1 MKTWLRS
8 FGAILALAL
17 CFPLSGCS
25 GAATFHHGVIG
36 VQLSD
41 RVGYAAAWSPDGKW
55 IAVPARVGLR
65 LRNVESGRVRNLHAP
80 AYQGFPE
87 RPGRLDWSAD
97 GKTIRYATS
106 LPKPTNGN
114 ASWLTETR
122 VDGSGF
128 RHTTLGV
135 KALSA
140 DWADDEWP
148 LVYATGA
155 YAYDLEKGPVG
166 PKPSLFVVDAF
177 GAAPRRIA
185 YIPHPVGEEDLTEP
199 QVSPNGKRIAFLRWG
214 RRHNVNVWTVGTDGS
229 DAKPLVRSLVSAQ
242 TVAWSPDDRFVAL
255 GAVTLTGDRR
265 QHLYLVPAG
274 GGKLR
279 RVVDDEI
286 LDGPAWSPD
295 GHWLT
300 YSTYEGEI
308 HRVRPDG
315 SADQVIGEV
324 PNQEVR
330 GLLWSPDGRHLAY
343 TANDYPPPD

>member
-17 CFPLSGCS
+17 CFPLSACS
-25 GAATFHHGVIG
+25 GAATFRHGVIG

-41 RVGYAAAWSPDGKW
+41 RVGYAAGWSPDGKW

-65 LRNVESGRVRNLHAP
+65 LRNVESGKVRNLHAP

-135 KALSA
+135 KALSV
-140 DWADDEWP
+140 DWADGSWP
-148 LVYATGA
+148 LAYATGA
-155 YAYDLEKGPVG
+155 YAYDFEKGPVG

-185 YIPHPVGEEDLTEP
+185 YIPRPVGEEDITEP
-199 QVSPNGKRIAFLRWG
+199 QVSPDGKRITFLRWG
-214 RRHNVNVWTVGTDGS
+214 RRQNINVWTVGVDGS
-229 DAKPLVRSLVSAQ
+229 GAKPLVPGLVAAH
-242 TVAWSPDDRFVAL
+242 TFAWSPDGRFVAL
-255 GAVTLTGDRR
+255 GAVTSKGDRR

-279 RVVDDEI
+279 TVVRREI
-286 LDGPAWSPD
+286 FDGP
-295 GHWLT
+295 
-300 YSTYEGEI
+300 
-308 HRVRPDG
+308 V
-315 SADQVIGEV
+315 
-324 PNQEVR
+324 
-330 GLLWSPDGRHLAY
+330 WSPDGR
-343 TANDYPPPD
+343 